1 MRFSPQGL
9 LGNLWIAQPFRGRYQ
24 ALQRFMSANGIETLW
39 IEDLSLIY
47 HLTHQRFTQ
56 AILLASANQPFE
68 LWLDGRYFGSSTS
81 RGWTKRLWDATAS
94 KQLFSELSGHTLH
107 CEKTLS
113 YGRVEQLRRWAG
125 LEGVLIEVM
134 ECSASSVRMVKDQS
148 AIEALQK
155 SAELNDKGFRFL
167 RTLLAPGVS
176 EIELTR
182 ELEVFWLRHG
192 GDCAGFEPIVAF
204 GCNSAGP
211 HHHSSQ
217 RRLRTGDL
225 VLIDLGVQL
234 DGYQSDMT
242 RTFFYGPPE
251 GPMIDVLASV
261 HRAYELGVSLCKPG
275 ASMQEIDRRVRE
287 SLDQD
292 GYGEFFTHNL
302 GHGIGI
308 EVHEAPFF
316 RRDEDIILE
325 EGMAI
330 TVEPGVYLQGKGG
343 VRLENT
349 VLITGDGARVLSR
362 VDILDKNLG

>member
-24 ALQRFMSANGIETLW
+24 ALQRFMALSGVETLW

-68 LWLDGRYFGSSTS
+68 LWLDGRYYSSSLS
-81 RGWTKRLWDATAS
+81 RGWTKRLWD
-94 KQLFSELSGHTLH
+94 KQGPQQLFSELSGHTLH
-107 CEKTLS
+107 CEQTLS
-113 YGRVEQLRRWAG
+113 YARVEQLRRWAG
-125 LEGVLIEVM
+125 LQGALIEVF
-134 ECSASSVRMVKDQS
+134 EGSAQSVRMVKDAV
-148 AIEALQK
+148 AIEALEK
-155 SAELNDKGFRFL
+155 SAALNDKGFRFL

-176 EIELTR
+176 ELELTR

-192 GDCAGFEPIVAF
+192 AERAGFEPIVAF
-204 GCNSAGP
+204 GTNSAGP

-242 RTFFYGPPE
+242 RTFFYGPAE
-251 GPMIDVLASV
+251 GPMVDVLSSV
-261 HRAYELGVSLCKPG
+261 HRAYELGVSLCRPG
-275 ASMQEIDRRVRE
+275 VSMSEIDRRVRE

-316 RRDEDIILE
+316 RKDEDLELE
-325 EGMAI
+325 EGMVLTI
-330 TVEPGVYLQGKGG
+330 EPGVYLQGKGG

-349 VLITGDGARVLSR
+349 VLITKNGARVLSG